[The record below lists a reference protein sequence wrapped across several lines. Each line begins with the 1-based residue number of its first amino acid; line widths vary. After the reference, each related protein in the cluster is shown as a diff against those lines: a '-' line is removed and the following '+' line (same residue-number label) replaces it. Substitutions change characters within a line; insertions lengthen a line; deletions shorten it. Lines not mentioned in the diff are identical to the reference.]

1 MIKKD
6 SGIILYLVIYALER
20 EQWLPLTGLG
30 SNL

>member
-6 SGIILYLVIYALER
+6 SGIILYLVIYALE
-20 EQWLPLTGLG
+20 QWLPLTGLG